1 MEIDLDTIE
10 VRVLGSLMEKE
21 LATPE
26 YYPLSLNAL
35 INACN
40 QKTNRAPVLSLD
52 EKAVS
57 VALQLLKEQR
67 IVYQSDASRV
77 PKYWQSFTKQN
88 NLNSRESALLC
99 LLLLRGPQ
107 TAGELRSRAENMCS
121 FEDLDQV
128 FLSLEN
134 LTTTGLVAQ
143 LARQPGQKEQR
154 FVHLLAV
161 ESGNTDHIVARP
173 EPVLI
178 ERVSVHTR
186 LETLEQSVAALRGEI
201 EQLKNDFSSFKKHF
215 E

>member
-1 MEIDLDTIE
+1 MDIDLDTIE

-40 QKTNRAPVLSLD
+40 QKTNRSPVLSLD

-57 VALQLLKEQR
+57 IALQSLKEQR

-77 PKYWQSFTKQN
+77 PKYWQSFAKQN
-88 NLNSRESALLC
+88 NLNNRESALLC

-107 TAGELRSRAENMCS
+107 TPGELRSRAENMCS

-134 LTTTGLVAQ
+134 LMTTGLVAQ

-161 ESGNTDHIVARP
+161 ESGNTDQIAALP
-173 EPVLI
+173 EQVMI
-178 ERVSVHTR
+178 ERVSAHTR
-186 LETLEQSVAALRGEI
+186 LEALEQSVTALREEI

>member
-1 MEIDLDTIE
+1 MDIELDTIE

-40 QKTNRAPVLSLD
+40 QKTNRSPVLSLD

-57 VALQLLKEQR
+57 IALQSLKEQR

-77 PKYWQSFTKQN
+77 PKYWQSFSKQN
-88 NLNSRESALLC
+88 NLNNRESALLC

-107 TAGELRSRAENMCS
+107 TPGELRSRAENMCS

-128 FLSLEN
+128 ALSLEN
-134 LTTTGLVAQ
+134 LMTTGLVAQ
-143 LARQPGQKEQR
+143 LPRQPGQKEQR

-161 ESGNTDHIVARP
+161 ESGNTDQIAARP
-173 EPVLI
+173 EQVMI
-178 ERVSVHTR
+178 ERVSAHTR
-186 LETLEQSVAALRGEI
+186 LDILEQSVATLREEI

>member
-1 MEIDLDTIE
+1 MDIDLDTIE

-40 QKTNRAPVLSLD
+40 QKTNRSPVLSLD
-52 EKAVS
+52 EKTVS
-57 VALQLLKEQR
+57 IALQSLKQQR

-77 PKYWQSFTKQN
+77 PKYWQSFAKQN
-88 NLNSRESALLC
+88 NLNNRESALLC

-107 TAGELRSRAENMCS
+107 TPGELRSRAENMCS

-128 FLSLEN
+128 ALSLEN
-134 LTTTGLVAQ
+134 LMTTGLVAQ

-161 ESGNTDHIVARP
+161 ESGNTDQI
-173 EPVLI
+173 
-178 ERVSVHTR
+178 
-186 LETLEQSVAALRGEI
+186 AALPEW
-201 EQLKNDFSSFKKHF
+201 KFSTL
-215 E
+215 